1 MDQISPSDTFSGDF
15 SEELELLVAGY
26 VLNSLSPEEVDR
38 LATLATPTQLK
49 TLVREMEQSLGLA
62 YDPPLVEPSPR
73 LRSAVL
79 AAAADLDAIAT
90 DPIAA
95 PPIPSAAPV
104 QALPTWARA
113 VGAIAAVL
121 IAALATGNWILW
133 RSLQMQRAQTAPGD
147 RPLVVT
153 LQPTAA
159 LTAPATVVFNANPDT
174 LEATLTVSQLPPLD
188 RGKVYVLWT
197 VVAPNAPVT
206 TDDKG
211 AILTQVLEG
220 PAAQGRSQRRTFR
233 LPPVFENLDLVEA
246 IAITIEDADAPQ
258 RHDAAP
264 ILIQQL

>member
-1 MDQISPSDTFSGDF
+1 MSQPIPSESFSD
-15 SEELELLVAGY
+15 ELELLVAGY
-26 VLNSLSPEEVDR
+26 VLNSLSPEEADR
-38 LATLATPTQLK
+38 LAALATAADLEI
-49 TLVREMEQSLGLA
+49 LVQQMEQGLGLT
-62 YDPPLVEPSPR
+62 YDPEPVEPSPR

-79 AAAADLDAIAT
+79 AAASGEFSASPGAS
-90 DPIAA
+90 IAA
-95 PPIPSAAPV
+95 APAARSAS
-104 QALPTWARA
+104 QALPKWVRA

-121 IAALATGNWILW
+121 IAALTASNWILW
-133 RSLQMQRAQTAPGD
+133 RSLQMQRAQNRPGD

-153 LQPTAA
+153 LEPTAA
-159 LTAPATVVFNANPDT
+159 LTTPATAVFNANPDT

-197 VVAPNAPVT
+197 VVAPNAPFT

-211 AILTQVLEG
+211 AILTQVFAM
-220 PAAQGRSQRRTFR
+220 PSPSQRRTFR